1 MTLWIILSNLNEIN
15 FHKMDVGEG
24 GVKRSL
30 PRNCRLTITLIQ
42 QTLACKKKKK
52 KMAQLALLR
61 LCLKR
66 DNPIRPNAMTAT
78 KLVL

>member
-52 KMAQLALLR
+52 K
-61 LCLKR
+61 
-66 DNPIRPNAMTAT
+66 NGTAGT
-78 KLVL
+78 SQTLFKKGQSDQA